1 MKTLSAGM
9 IALQRLMGPTIM
21 ATLYSHI
28 FSNQGHAM
36 NSDAARSVTSY
47 DFDCLV
53 FIGRFQPPHLGHLA
67 IIREALKQ
75 ARQVIVMVGSSWQAR
90 SLRNPWHFDERQAM
104 IRSGFDNADNQRL
117 EITPLLDALYNDD
130 VWVRDVQRKVRDLA
144 APANARLPRIGLIG
158 ASRGQSSY
166 YLSLFPQWESVSVPL
181 VEGISASQIRER
193 LFRSP
198 GSTDDY
204 LSTGAYHDLPP
215 GVVESVGKF
224 CKGEA
229 YHRLLE
235 EQQLLDQYRQA
246 WSQAPYTPI
255 FVTVNAVVVQ
265 SGHVLL
271 VKRTAAPGKGLFAL
285 PGGFINPH
293 ERLLDACLRELRE
306 RLRLK
311 VPEPV
316 LKGSLR
322 GQRLFDEP
330 HRSWRGRTLA
340 EAFYFA
346 LRPDQQLPR
355 LKPVKGGDH
364 ARWVALADL
373 EPESLFEDHFFIIQN
388 FLGLPADFG
397 SL

>member
-1 MKTLSAGM
+1 MGASSSAG
-9 IALQRLMGPTIM
+9 PIM
-21 ATLYSHI
+21 TPFTDATSE
-28 FSNQGHAM
+28 SP
-36 NSDAARSVTSY
+36 

-67 IIREALKQ
+67 VIHEALKR
-75 ARQVIVMVGSSWQAR
+75 ARQVIVMVGSAWQAR
-90 SLRNPWHFDERQAM
+90 SLRNPWRFEERRAMLRSAFDTDDNERLA
-104 IRSGFDNADNQRL
+104 IV
-117 EITPLLDALYNDD
+117 PLLDALYNND
-130 VWVRDVQRKVRDLA
+130 VWVRDVQRKVRDIASPLE
-144 APANARLPRIGLIG
+144 ARLPRIGLIG
-158 ASRGQSSY
+158 ANRGQSSY
-166 YLSLFPQWESVSVPL
+166 YLTLFPQWESVSVPL

-193 LFRSP
+193 LFHSSP
-198 GSTDDY
+198 SAGDY
-204 LSTGAYHDLPP
+204 LSTGASHDLPP
-215 GVVESVGKF
+215 GVVDTLCDF
-224 CKGEA
+224 CAG
-229 YHRLLE
+229 YDYRQLIE
-235 EQQLLDQYRQA
+235 EQVLLDQYRSA
-246 WSQAPYTPI
+246 WAQAPYPPI

-271 VKRTAAPGKGLFAL
+271 VRRTAAPGKGLYAL

-306 RLRLK
+306 RVRLK

-346 LRPDQQLPR
+346 LRPEQQLPR
-355 LKPVKGGDH
+355 LKPVQGGDH

-373 EPESLFEDHFFIIQN
+373 DPESLFEDHFFIIQD

-397 SL
+397 SS

>member
-1 MKTLSAGM
+1 MEPSSSAG
-9 IALQRLMGPTIM
+9 PIM
-21 ATLYSHI
+21 TPFTDAT
-28 FSNQGHAM
+28 
-36 NSDAARSVTSY
+36 SDPP

-67 IIREALKQ
+67 VIHEALKR
-75 ARQVIVMVGSSWQAR
+75 ARQVIVMVGSAWQAR
-90 SLRNPWHFDERQAM
+90 SLRNPWRFEERRAMLRSAFDADDNERLA
-104 IRSGFDNADNQRL
+104 IV
-117 EITPLLDALYNDD
+117 PLLDALYNND
-130 VWVRDVQRKVRDLA
+130 VWVRDVQRKVRDIASPLE
-144 APANARLPRIGLIG
+144 ARLPRIGLIG
-158 ASRGQSSY
+158 ANRGQSSY
-166 YLSLFPQWESVSVPL
+166 YLTLFPQWESASVPL

-193 LFRSP
+193 LFHSSP
-198 GSTDDY
+198 SAGDY
-204 LSTGAYHDLPP
+204 LSTGASHDLPP
-215 GVVESVGKF
+215 GVVDTLRDF
-224 CKGEA
+224 CAGYD
-229 YHRLLE
+229 YHQLIE
-235 EQQLLDQYRQA
+235 EQVLLDQYRSA
-246 WSQAPYTPI
+246 WAQAPYPPI

-271 VKRTAAPGKGLFAL
+271 VRRTAAPGKGLYAL

-306 RLRLK
+306 RVRLK

-346 LRPDQQLPR
+346 LRPEQRLPQ
-355 LKPVKGGDH
+355 LKPVQGGDH

-373 EPESLFEDHFFIIQN
+373 DPESLFEDHFFIIQD

-397 SL
+397 SP

>member
-1 MKTLSAGM
+1 
-9 IALQRLMGPTIM
+9 M
-21 ATLYSHI
+21 A
-28 FSNQGHAM
+28 
-36 NSDAARSVTSY
+36 SDANGSTPAY
-47 DFDCLV
+47 AFDCLV

-67 IIREALKQ
+67 ILREALKQ
-75 ARQVIVMVGSSWQAR
+75 ARQVIVLAGSAWQAR
-90 SLRNPWHFDERQAM
+90 SLRNPWQFDERQIM
-104 IRSGFDNADNQRL
+104 IRSMFGQADNQRL

-144 APANARLPRIGLIG
+144 TPANARLPRIGLIG

-181 VEGISASQIRER
+181 VEDISSGQIRER
-193 LFRSP
+193 LFCSKNAA
-198 GSTDDY
+198 SDY
-204 LSTGAYHDLPP
+204 LSCDAHRDLSSGVISSVNEFRQSDAYL
-215 GVVESVGKF
+215 
-224 CKGEA
+224 
-229 YHRLLE
+229 RLLE
-235 EQQLLDQYRQA
+235 EQALLDQYRKA
-246 WSQAPYTPI
+246 WAPAPYPPV

-271 VKRTAAPGKGLFAL
+271 VRRQAAPGKGLYAL
-285 PGGFINPH
+285 PGGFINPQ

-355 LKPVKGGDH
+355 LKPVKGGDQ
-364 ARWVALADL
+364 ASWVALADL
-373 EPESLFEDHFFIIQN
+373 EPDSLFEDHFFIIQN
-388 FLGLPADFG
+388 FLGLPADLG
-397 SL
+397 SSP

>member
-1 MKTLSAGM
+1 MTAS
-9 IALQRLMGPTIM
+9 PE
-21 ATLYSHI
+21 
-28 FSNQGHAM
+28 
-36 NSDAARSVTSY
+36 SDRPAF

-67 IIREALKQ
+67 VIHEALKR
-75 ARQVIVMVGSSWQAR
+75 ARQVIVLVGSAWQAR
-90 SLRNPWHFDERQAM
+90 SLRNPWRFEERQAM
-104 IRSGFDNADNQRL
+104 LRSAFDEEENDRL
-117 EITPLLDALYNDD
+117 AIVPLLDALYNND
-130 VWVRDVQRKVRDLA
+130 VWVRDVQRKVRDIA
-144 APANARLPRIGLIG
+144 SPHHARLPRIGLIG

-166 YLSLFPQWESVSVPL
+166 YLSLFPQWESVSVPP
-181 VEGISASQIRER
+181 VEGISASQIRGR

-198 GSTDDY
+198 SSADDY
-204 LSTGAYHDLPP
+204 LSTGAAHDLPP
-215 GVVESVGKF
+215 GALEVVRDFCRGESF
-224 CKGEA
+224 
-229 YHRLLE
+229 RQLIE
-235 EQQLLDQYRQA
+235 EQSLLDQYRAA
-246 WSQAPYTPI
+246 WAQAPYPPI
-255 FVTVNAVVVQ
+255 FVTVSAVVVQ

-271 VKRTAAPGKGLFAL
+271 VRRTAAPGKGLFAL

-306 RLRLK
+306 RVRLK

-355 LKPVKGGDH
+355 LKPVRGGDH

-373 EPESLFEDHFFIIQN
+373 DPESLFEDHFFIIQD

-397 SL
+397 GA

>member
-1 MKTLSAGM
+1 MT
-9 IALQRLMGPTIM
+9 
-21 ATLYSHI
+21 ATRDDNPPL
-28 FSNQGHAM
+28 
-36 NSDAARSVTSY
+36 

-53 FIGRFQPPHLGHLA
+53 FIGRFQPAHLGHLA
-67 IIREALKQ
+67 VIHDALKR
-75 ARQVIVMVGSSWQAR
+75 ARQVIVLVGSAWQAR
-90 SLRNPWHFDERQAM
+90 SLRNPWRFKERHDM
-104 IRSGFDNADNQRL
+104 IRGCFDADDNARL
-117 EITPLLDALYNDD
+117 EIEPLLDALYNDD
-130 VWVRDVQRKVRDLA
+130 VWVRDVQRKVRDIA
-144 APANARLPRIGLIG
+144 APRDGKLPRIGLIG

-166 YLSLFPQWESVSVPL
+166 YLTLFPQWESVSVPL
-181 VEGISASQIRER
+181 VEGISATSIRER
-193 LFRSP
+193 LFRST
-198 GSTDDY
+198 SSASDY
-204 LSTGAYHDLPP
+204 LSTGAAHDLPP
-215 GVVESVGKF
+215 SVHQELLSF
-224 CKGEA
+224 IQSDDYQSLREEQA
-229 YHRLLE
+229 LLE
-235 EQQLLDQYRQA
+235 QYRQA
-246 WSQAPYTPI
+246 WSQAPYPPI

-271 VKRTAAPGKGLFAL
+271 VKRTAAPGKGLLAL

-316 LKGSLR
+316 LKGSLQ

-346 LRPDQQLPR
+346 LRPEQQLPR

-388 FLGLPADFG
+388 FLGLPADFSG
-397 SL
+397 P

>member
-1 MKTLSAGM
+1 MVNDITRSAT
-9 IALQRLMGPTIM
+9 AC
-21 ATLYSHI
+21 
-28 FSNQGHAM
+28 
-36 NSDAARSVTSY
+36 

-53 FIGRFQPPHLGHLA
+53 FIGRFQPLHLGHLA
-67 IIREALKQ
+67 IIGEALKR
-75 ARQVIVMVGSSWQAR
+75 ARQVIILVGSAWQAR
-90 SLRNPWHFDERQAM
+90 SLRNPWRFDERQAM
-104 IRSGFDNADNQRL
+104 IRATFDDADNQRL

-144 APANARLPRIGLIG
+144 VPANARLPRIGLIG

-166 YLSLFPQWESVSVPL
+166 YLSLFPQWESVSVPP

-193 LFRSP
+193 LFHSP

-204 LSTGAYHDLPP
+204 LTTGAYHDLPP
-215 GVVESVGKF
+215 GVIRGVKQF
-224 CKGEA
+224 CKTSA
-229 YHRLLE
+229 YHQLLE
-235 EQQLLDQYRQA
+235 EQKLLDQYRQA
-246 WSQAPYTPI
+246 WAQAPYPPI

-271 VKRTAAPGKGLFAL
+271 ARRTAAPGKGLYAL

-346 LRPDQQLPR
+346 LRPEQQLPR

-373 EPESLFEDHFFIIQN
+373 EPDSLFEDHFFIIQN

-397 SL
+397 SG

>member
-1 MKTLSAGM
+1 
-9 IALQRLMGPTIM
+9 
-21 ATLYSHI
+21 
-28 FSNQGHAM
+28 M
-36 NSDAARSVTSY
+36 NSDAVEPASAY

-75 ARQVIVMVGSSWQAR
+75 ARQVIVLVGSAWQAR

-104 IRSGFDNADNQRL
+104 IRSGFDDSDNQRL

-193 LFRSP
+193 LFRSL

-215 GVVESVGKF
+215 GVVKRVGSF
-224 CKGEA
+224 CKGDA
-229 YHRLLE
+229 YHQLLE

-246 WSQAPYTPI
+246 WAQAPYPPI

-271 VKRTAAPGKGLFAL
+271 VRRTAAPGKGLLAL

-355 LKPVKGGDH
+355 LKPVRGGDH

-373 EPESLFEDHFFIIQN
+373 KPESLFEDHFFIIQN

-397 SL
+397 SF

>member
-1 MKTLSAGM
+1 MAIDVSRSA
-9 IALQRLMGPTIM
+9 
-21 ATLYSHI
+21 
-28 FSNQGHAM
+28 
-36 NSDAARSVTSY
+36 AAC

-67 IIREALKQ
+67 IIREALKR
-75 ARQVIVMVGSSWQAR
+75 ARQVIVLVGSSWQAR
-90 SLRNPWHFDERQAM
+90 SLRNPWQFDERQAM
-104 IRSGFDNADNQRL
+104 LRAGFGDVDNQRL

-166 YLSLFPQWESVSVPL
+166 YLSLFPQWESVSVPP

-198 GSTDDY
+198 SSTNDY

-215 GVVESVGKF
+215 GVVERVKKF
-224 CKGEA
+224 CHASA
-229 YHRLLE
+229 YQRLLE
-235 EQQLLDQYRQA
+235 EQQLLEQYRQA
-246 WSQAPYTPI
+246 WAQAPYPPI

-271 VKRTAAPGKGLFAL
+271 VRRTAAPGEGLYAL

-306 RLRLK
+306 RIRLK

-355 LKPVKGGDH
+355 LKPIKGGDH

-373 EPESLFEDHFFIIQN
+373 EPDSLFEDHFFIIQN

-397 SL
+397 SS

>member
-1 MKTLSAGM
+1 ML
-9 IALQRLMGPTIM
+9 
-21 ATLYSHI
+21 
-28 FSNQGHAM
+28 N
-36 NSDAARSVTSY
+36 Y

-67 IIREALKQ
+67 VMHEALKR
-75 ARQVIVMVGSSWQAR
+75 ARQVIVLSGSAWQAR
-90 SLRNPWHFDERQAM
+90 SLRNPWRFEERRDMLRSCFDDQE
-104 IRSGFDNADNQRL
+104 NKRL
-117 EITPLLDALYNDD
+117 EIAPLLDALYNDD
-130 VWVRDVQRKVRDLA
+130 VWVRDVQRKVRDIA
-144 APANARLPRIGLIG
+144 QPSQGKLPRIGLIG

-181 VEGISASQIRER
+181 VEGISASRIRER
-193 LFRSP
+193 LFRSNA
-198 GSTDDY
+198 SASDY
-204 LSTGAYHDLPP
+204 LSTGGAHDLPP
-215 GVVESVGKF
+215 GV
-224 CKGEA
+224 
-229 YHRLLE
+229 HRALNAFQNTAFYRQLLE
-235 EQQLLDQYRQA
+235 EQHLLEQYRSA
-246 WSQAPYTPI
+246 WDQAPYPPI

-285 PGGFINPH
+285 PGGFIGPH

-306 RLRLK
+306 RVRLK

-322 GQRLFDEP
+322 GQKLFDEP

-355 LKPVKGGDH
+355 LKPVKGGDS

-373 EPESLFEDHFFIIQN
+373 EPDTLFEDHFFIIQN
-388 FLGLPADFG
+388 FLGLPASG
-397 SL
+397 LSP

>member
-1 MKTLSAGM
+1 MTDCPD
-9 IALQRLMGPTIM
+9 IDR
-21 ATLYSHI
+21 
-28 FSNQGHAM
+28 
-36 NSDAARSVTSY
+36 DAF

-67 IIREALKQ
+67 VIHEALKR
-75 ARQVIVMVGSSWQAR
+75 ARQVIVLVGSSWQAR
-90 SLRNPWHFDERQAM
+90 SLRNPWRFDERRAM
-104 IRSGFDNADNQRL
+104 LRSAFDDEENRRL
-117 EITPLLDALYNDD
+117 AVVPLLDALYNND
-130 VWVRDVQRKVRDLA
+130 VWVRDVQRKVRDIA
-144 APANARLPRIGLIG
+144 SPQGARLPRIGLIG

-198 GSTDDY
+198 SSADDY
-204 LSTGAYHDLPP
+204 LTTGASHDLPP
-215 GVVESVGKF
+215 GVVGAVRDF
-224 CKGEA
+224 CTGEH
-229 YHRLLE
+229 YRQLSE
-235 EQQLLDQYRQA
+235 EQRLLDQYRSA
-246 WSQAPYTPI
+246 WAQAPYPPI

-271 VKRTAAPGKGLFAL
+271 VRRTAAPGKGLLAL
-285 PGGFINPH
+285 PGGFINSH

-306 RLRLK
+306 RIRLK

-346 LRPDQQLPR
+346 LTPDQQLPR

-373 EPESLFEDHFFIIQN
+373 DPEALFEDHFFIIQD

-397 SL
+397 GG

>member
-1 MKTLSAGM
+1 
-9 IALQRLMGPTIM
+9 M
-21 ATLYSHI
+21 AT
-28 FSNQGHAM
+28 ATAPTAT
-36 NSDAARSVTSY
+36 SDPRC

-67 IIREALKQ
+67 IIHEALNR
-75 ARQVIVMVGSSWQAR
+75 ARQVIVLIGSAWQAR
-90 SLRNPWHFDERQAM
+90 SLRNPWHFEERRDM
-104 IRSGFDNADNQRL
+104 LRSCFDVQDNRRL
-117 EITPLLDALYNDD
+117 EIEPLLDALYNDD
-130 VWVRDVQRKVRDLA
+130 VWVRDVQSKVRDVA
-144 APANARLPRIGLIG
+144 QPSQGKLPRIGLIG

-181 VEGISASQIRER
+181 VDGISASRIRER
-193 LFRSP
+193 LFHSCA
-198 GSTDDY
+198 SASDY
-204 LSTGAYHDLPP
+204 LATGAAHDLPP
-215 GVVESVGKF
+215 RIHQALLAFHATS
-224 CKGEA
+224 A
-229 YHRLLE
+229 YQQLLE
-235 EQQLLDQYRQA
+235 EQHLLKQYRRA
-246 WSQAPYTPI
+246 WAQAPYPPI

-271 VKRTAAPGKGLFAL
+271 VKRTAAPGKGLLTL
-285 PGGFINPH
+285 PGGFINAH

-306 RLRLK
+306 RIRLK

-346 LRPDQQLPR
+346 LRPEQQLPR
-355 LKPVKGGDH
+355 LKPVKGGDS

-373 EPESLFEDHFFIIQN
+373 EPQTLFEDHFFIIQN
-388 FLGLPADFG
+388 FLGLPA
-397 SL
+397 SWSAP

>member
-1 MKTLSAGM
+1 
-9 IALQRLMGPTIM
+9 
-21 ATLYSHI
+21 
-28 FSNQGHAM
+28 M
-36 NSDAARSVTSY
+36 NSDAARSVTPY

-67 IIREALKQ
+67 IICEALKQ

-198 GSTDDY
+198 GSTNDY

-215 GVVESVGKF
+215 GVVESVSKF
-224 CKGEA
+224 CKGED

>member
-1 MKTLSAGM
+1 MANDIPRSATG
-9 IALQRLMGPTIM
+9 
-21 ATLYSHI
+21 
-28 FSNQGHAM
+28 F
-36 NSDAARSVTSY
+36 

-67 IIREALKQ
+67 IICEALKR
-75 ARQVIVMVGSSWQAR
+75 ARQVIILVGSAWQAR
-90 SLRNPWHFDERQAM
+90 SLRNPWRFDERQTM
-104 IRSGFDNADNQRL
+104 IRAAFDDADNKRL

-166 YLSLFPQWESVSVPL
+166 YLSLFPQWESVSVPP

-204 LSTGAYHDLPP
+204 LTTGAYHDLPP
-215 GVVESVGKF
+215 GVVKSVKQF
-224 CKGEA
+224 CKGSA
-229 YHRLLE
+229 YHQLLE
-235 EQQLLDQYRQA
+235 EQQLLEQYRQA
-246 WSQAPYTPI
+246 WAQAPYPPV

-271 VKRTAAPGKGLFAL
+271 VRRTAAPGKGLYAL

-306 RLRLK
+306 RIRLK

-373 EPESLFEDHFFIIQN
+373 EPDSLFEDHFFIIQN

-397 SL
+397 SS

>member
-1 MKTLSAGM
+1 
-9 IALQRLMGPTIM
+9 MGAPIHPTQAPCM
-21 ATLYSHI
+21 SS
-28 FSNQGHAM
+28 FP
-36 NSDAARSVTSY
+36 DAAPPSP

-67 IIREALKQ
+67 VIHEALKR
-75 ARQVIVMVGSSWQAR
+75 ARQVIVLVGSSWQAR
-90 SLRNPWHFDERQAM
+90 SLRNPWRFEERRAMLRGAFDDE
-104 IRSGFDNADNQRL
+104 DNARL
-117 EITPLLDALYNDD
+117 AVVPLLDALYNND
-130 VWVRDVQRKVRDLA
+130 VWVRDVQRKVRDIASPLG
-144 APANARLPRIGLIG
+144 ARLPRIGLIG

-193 LFRSP
+193 LFRSA
-198 GSTDDY
+198 SSANDY
-204 LSTGAYHDLPP
+204 LSTGAAHDLPP
-215 GVVESVGKF
+215 GVVGAIRDFCDEES
-224 CKGEA
+224 C
-229 YHRLLE
+229 RQLIE
-235 EQQLLDQYRQA
+235 EQQLLDQYRSA
-246 WSQAPYTPI
+246 WAQAPYPPI

-271 VKRTAAPGKGLFAL
+271 VRRTAAPGKGLFAL

-306 RLRLK
+306 RVRLK

-346 LRPDQQLPR
+346 LRPEQQLPR

-373 EPESLFEDHFFIIQN
+373 DPESLFEDHFFIIQD

-397 SL
+397 GA

>member
-1 MKTLSAGM
+1 MPTAQPAEHDSVKTGY
-9 IALQRLMGPTIM
+9 R
-21 ATLYSHI
+21 
-28 FSNQGHAM
+28 
-36 NSDAARSVTSY
+36 
-47 DFDCLV
+47 FDCLV
-53 FIGRFQPPHLGHLA
+53 FIGRFQPPHLGHVA
-67 IIREALKQ
+67 VIREALKQ
-75 ARQVIVMVGSSWQAR
+75 ARQVIVLVGSAWQAR
-90 SLRNPWHFDERQAM
+90 SLRNPWQFTERQNM
-104 IRSGFDNADNQRL
+104 LISSFDDEENTRL

-130 VWVRDVQRKVRDLA
+130 VWVRDVQRRVRDLTV
-144 APANARLPRIGLIG
+144 PENGKLPRIGLIG

-166 YLSLFPQWESVSVPL
+166 YLSLFPQWESVSVPV

-193 LFRSP
+193 LFRSQE
-198 GSTDDY
+198 SSSDY
-204 LSTGAYHDLPP
+204 LSTGAFHDLPP
-215 GVVESVGKF
+215 GVIESVSHF
-224 CKGEA
+224 CHEDA
-229 YHRLLE
+229 YQRLIE

-246 WSQAPYTPI
+246 WAHAPYPPI

-265 SGHVLL
+265 SGHILL
-271 VKRTAAPGKGLFAL
+271 VRRTAAPGKGLYAL
-285 PGGFINPH
+285 PGGFINSH

-306 RLRLK
+306 RIRLK

-373 EPESLFEDHFFIIQN
+373 EPDTLFEDHFFIIQN

-397 SL
+397 TSG

>member
-1 MKTLSAGM
+1 MSPCTD
-9 IALQRLMGPTIM
+9 
-21 ATLYSHI
+21 ATSE
-28 FSNQGHAM
+28 SP
-36 NSDAARSVTSY
+36 

-67 IIREALKQ
+67 VIHQALKR
-75 ARQVIVMVGSSWQAR
+75 ARKVIVMVGSAWQAR
-90 SLRNPWHFDERQAM
+90 SLRNPWRFEERRAMLRSAFDAEENERLAVV
-104 IRSGFDNADNQRL
+104 
-117 EITPLLDALYNDD
+117 PLLDALYNND
-130 VWVRDVQRKVRDLA
+130 VWVRDVQRKVRDIASPLG
-144 APANARLPRIGLIG
+144 ARLPRIGLIG

-193 LFRSP
+193 LFRSTP
-198 GSTDDY
+198 SAGDY
-204 LSTGAYHDLPP
+204 LSTGASHDLPP
-215 GVVESVGKF
+215 GVVDALRDF
-224 CKGEA
+224 CAGEG
-229 YHRLLE
+229 YRQLIE
-235 EQQLLDQYRQA
+235 EQVLLDQYRSA
-246 WSQAPYTPI
+246 WAQAPYPPI

-271 VKRTAAPGKGLFAL
+271 VRRTAAPGKGLYAL

-306 RLRLK
+306 RVRLK

-346 LRPDQQLPR
+346 LRPEQQLPR
-355 LKPVKGGDH
+355 LKPVQGGDH

-373 EPESLFEDHFFIIQN
+373 DPESLFEDHFFIIQD

-397 SL
+397 GS

>member
-1 MKTLSAGM
+1 
-9 IALQRLMGPTIM
+9 M
-21 ATLYSHI
+21 ATETS
-28 FSNQGHAM
+28 
-36 NSDAARSVTSY
+36 RSATAY

-67 IIREALKQ
+67 IIREALKR
-75 ARQVIVMVGSSWQAR
+75 ARQVIVLVGSSWQAR
-90 SLRNPWHFDERQAM
+90 SLRNPWRFDERQAM
-104 IRSGFDNADNQRL
+104 LRAGFDHADNQRL

-166 YLSLFPQWESVSVPL
+166 YLSLFPQWESVSVPS

-198 GSTDDY
+198 SSTDDY

-215 GVVESVGKF
+215 GVVESVKHF
-224 CKGEA
+224 CNERA
-229 YHRLLE
+229 YQRLLE

-246 WSQAPYTPI
+246 WVHAPYPPI

-271 VKRTAAPGKGLFAL
+271 VRRTAAPGKGLYTL

-306 RLRLK
+306 RIRLK

-373 EPESLFEDHFFIIQN
+373 EPDSLFEDHFFIIQN

-397 SL
+397 SG

>member
-1 MKTLSAGM
+1 MTG
-9 IALQRLMGPTIM
+9 IERE
-21 ATLYSHI
+21 
-28 FSNQGHAM
+28 
-36 NSDAARSVTSY
+36 
-47 DFDCLV
+47 FDCLV
-53 FIGRFQPPHLGHLA
+53 FIGRFQPPHLGHIA
-67 IIREALKQ
+67 VINKALRH
-75 ARQVIVMVGSSWQAR
+75 ASRVIVLVGSAWQAR
-90 SLRNPWHFDERQAM
+90 SLRNPWQFEERQSLL
-104 IRSGFDNADNQRL
+104 RSCFDDAENSRL
-117 EITPLLDALYNDD
+117 EIVPLLDALYNND
-130 VWVRDVQRKVRDLA
+130 VWVRDVQRKVRDIA
-144 APANARLPRIGLIG
+144 GHRNARLPRIGLIG

-198 GSTDDY
+198 SSAADY
-204 LSTGAYHDLPP
+204 LSTGATHDLSP
-215 GVVESVGKF
+215 GVCNALRDFADS
-224 CKGEA
+224 EA
-229 YHRLLE
+229 HRQLLE
-235 EQQLLDQYRQA
+235 EQTLLEQYRQA
-246 WSQAPYTPI
+246 WANAPYPPI

-271 VKRTAAPGKGLFAL
+271 ARRTAAPGKGLLAL

-306 RLRLK
+306 KIRLK
-311 VPEPV
+311 VPEAV

-346 LRPDQQLPR
+346 LRPDQQLPQI
-355 LKPVKGGDH
+355 KPVKGGDH
-364 ARWVALADL
+364 ARWVPLAEL
-373 EPESLFEDHFFIIQN
+373 EPDSLFEDHFFIIQD

-397 SL
+397 GI

>member
-1 MKTLSAGM
+1 MC
-9 IALQRLMGPTIM
+9 PPP
-21 ATLYSHI
+21 
-28 FSNQGHAM
+28 
-36 NSDAARSVTSY
+36 DADTSSP

-67 IIREALKQ
+67 VIHEALKR
-75 ARQVIVMVGSSWQAR
+75 ARQVIVLVGSAWQAR
-90 SLRNPWHFDERQAM
+90 SLRNPWRFDERRRM
-104 IRSGFDNADNQRL
+104 LRSAFDADDNARL
-117 EITPLLDALYNDD
+117 EIVPLLDALYNND
-130 VWVRDVQRKVRDLA
+130 VWVRDVQRKVRDIA
-144 APANARLPRIGLIG
+144 SPSHARLPRIGLIG

-166 YLSLFPQWESVSVPL
+166 YLSLFPQWESVSVPM

-193 LFRSP
+193 LFRS
-198 GSTDDY
+198 SIAAADY
-204 LSTGAYHDLPP
+204 ASAGASHDLPP
-215 GVVESVGKF
+215 GVVDSL
-224 CKGEA
+224 KGFLETEA
-229 YHRLLE
+229 FEQLVEEQGLLE
-235 EQQLLDQYRQA
+235 QYRQA
-246 WSQAPYTPI
+246 WAHAPYPPV
-255 FVTVNAVVVQ
+255 FVTACAVVVQ

-271 VKRTAAPGKGLFAL
+271 VKRTAAPGKGLYAL
-285 PGGFINPH
+285 PGGFISPQ

-306 RLRLK
+306 RVRLK

-346 LRPDQQLPR
+346 LRPEQQLPQ

-364 ARWVALADL
+364 ARWVPLADL
-373 EPESLFEDHFFIIQN
+373 EPDALFEDHFFIIQN

-397 SL
+397 GP

>member
-1 MKTLSAGM
+1 
-9 IALQRLMGPTIM
+9 M
-21 ATLYSHI
+21 ATDVS
-28 FSNQGHAM
+28 
-36 NSDAARSVTSY
+36 RSATAC

-67 IIREALKQ
+67 IICEALKR
-75 ARQVIVMVGSSWQAR
+75 ARQVIVLVGSSWQAR
-90 SLRNPWHFDERQAM
+90 SLRNPWQFDERQAM
-104 IRSGFDNADNQRL
+104 LRAGFDGYDNQRL

-166 YLSLFPQWESVSVPL
+166 YLSLFPQWESVSVPS

-198 GSTDDY
+198 SSTDDY

-215 GVVESVGKF
+215 GVVESVKRF
-224 CKGEA
+224 CHESA
-229 YHRLLE
+229 YQRLLE

-246 WSQAPYTPI
+246 WAQAPYPPI

-271 VKRTAAPGKGLFAL
+271 VRRTAAPGKGLYAL

-306 RLRLK
+306 RVRLK
-311 VPEPV
+311 VPEQV

-373 EPESLFEDHFFIIQN
+373 EPDSLFEDHFFIIQN

-397 SL
+397 SS

>member
-1 MKTLSAGM
+1 MTASPD
-9 IALQRLMGPTIM
+9 QP
-21 ATLYSHI
+21 HDNEN
-28 FSNQGHAM
+28 F
-36 NSDAARSVTSY
+36 

-67 IIREALKQ
+67 VIHEALKR
-75 ARQVIVMVGSSWQAR
+75 ARQVIVLTGSAWQAC
-90 SLRNPWHFDERQAM
+90 SLRNPWRFEERLSMLRSAFDDD
-104 IRSGFDNADNQRL
+104 DNARL
-117 EITPLLDALYNDD
+117 AVVPLLDALYNND
-130 VWVRDVQRKVRDLA
+130 VWVRDVQRKVRDISR
-144 APANARLPRIGLIG
+144 PHHARLPRIGLIG

-166 YLSLFPQWESVSVPL
+166 YLTLFPQWESVSVPL

-193 LFRSP
+193 LFRSA
-198 GSTDDY
+198 SSAADY
-204 LSTGAYHDLPP
+204 LSTGAAHDLPP
-215 GVVESVGKF
+215 GVLDAVHEFSH
-224 CKGEA
+224 GEK
-229 YHRLLE
+229 YRLLIE
-235 EQQLLDQYRQA
+235 EQQLLDQYRSA
-246 WSQAPYTPI
+246 WAQAPYPPI

-271 VKRTAAPGKGLFAL
+271 VRRTAAPGKGLLAL

-306 RLRLK
+306 RVRLK

-346 LRPDQQLPR
+346 LRPDQQLPQ

-373 EPESLFEDHFFIIQN
+373 DPESLFEDHFFIIQN
-388 FLGLPADFG
+388 FLGLPADFSG
-397 SL
+397 

>member
-1 MKTLSAGM
+1 
-9 IALQRLMGPTIM
+9 M
-21 ATLYSHI
+21 ATD
-28 FSNQGHAM
+28 FSRPAT
-36 NSDAARSVTSY
+36 AC

-67 IIREALKQ
+67 IICEALKR
-75 ARQVIVMVGSSWQAR
+75 ARQVIVLVGSAWQAR
-90 SLRNPWHFDERQAM
+90 SLRNPWQFDERQTM
-104 IRSGFDNADNQRL
+104 IRAAFDEADNQRL
-117 EITPLLDALYNDD
+117 GISPLLDALYNDD

-166 YLSLFPQWESVSVPL
+166 YLSLFPQWESVSVPS

-193 LFRSP
+193 LFRSA
-198 GSTDDY
+198 GSTEDY
-204 LSTGAYHDLPP
+204 LTTGAYHDLPP
-215 GVVESVGKF
+215 SVVKSVKQF
-224 CKGEA
+224 CKGSA
-229 YHRLLE
+229 YHQLLE

-246 WSQAPYTPI
+246 WAQAPYPPI

-271 VKRTAAPGKGLFAL
+271 VRRTAAPGKGLFAL

-373 EPESLFEDHFFIIQN
+373 EPDSLFEDHFFIIQN

-397 SL
+397 TS

>member
-1 MKTLSAGM
+1 MKPLSAGFG
-9 IALQRLMGPTIM
+9 ALHSVSALTIM
-21 ATLYSHI
+21 ASLDDQLISE
-28 FSNQGHAM
+28 QGHPM
-36 NSDAARSVTSY
+36 TLDAAPTTSTHE
-47 DFDCLV
+47 FDCLV

-90 SLRNPWHFDERQAM
+90 SLRNPWHFNERQAM
-104 IRSGFDNADNQRL
+104 IRSAFDEAENRRL

-144 APANARLPRIGLIG
+144 TPANVRLPRIGLIG

-198 GSTDDY
+198 DATGDY
-204 LSTGAYHDLPP
+204 LSTGAFHDLPP
-215 GVVESVGKF
+215 GVVKSVGQF
-224 CKGEA
+224 CKGDA
-229 YHRLLE
+229 YHQLLE
-235 EQQLLDQYRQA
+235 EQHLLDQYRQA
-246 WSQAPYTPI
+246 WAKAPYPPI

-346 LRPDQQLPR
+346 LTPDQQLPR
-355 LKPVKGGDH
+355 LKPVKGGEH

-388 FLGLPADFG
+388 FLGLPANLG
-397 SL
+397 GV

>member
-1 MKTLSAGM
+1 MTDCPDTD
-9 IALQRLMGPTIM
+9 R
-21 ATLYSHI
+21 
-28 FSNQGHAM
+28 
-36 NSDAARSVTSY
+36 DAY

-67 IIREALKQ
+67 VIHEALKR
-75 ARQVIVMVGSSWQAR
+75 ARQVIVLVGSSWQAR
-90 SLRNPWHFDERQAM
+90 SLRNPWRFDERRAM
-104 IRSGFDNADNQRL
+104 LCSAFDDEENDRL
-117 EITPLLDALYNDD
+117 AVVPLLDALYNND
-130 VWVRDVQRKVRDLA
+130 VWVRDVQRKVRDIA
-144 APANARLPRIGLIG
+144 SPQGARLPRIGLIG

-198 GSTDDY
+198 SSADDY
-204 LSTGAYHDLPP
+204 LTTGASHDLPP
-215 GVVESVGKF
+215 GVVGAVRDF
-224 CKGEA
+224 CTGEH
-229 YHRLLE
+229 YRQLSE
-235 EQQLLDQYRQA
+235 EQRLLDQYRSA
-246 WSQAPYTPI
+246 WAQAPYPPI

-271 VKRTAAPGKGLFAL
+271 VRRTAAPGKGLLAL
-285 PGGFINPH
+285 PGGFINSH

-306 RLRLK
+306 RIRLK

-346 LRPDQQLPR
+346 LTPDQQLPR

-373 EPESLFEDHFFIIQN
+373 DPEALFEDHFFIIQD

-397 SL
+397 GA

>member
-1 MKTLSAGM
+1 
-9 IALQRLMGPTIM
+9 M
-21 ATLYSHI
+21 ATDISRPATHC
-28 FSNQGHAM
+28 
-36 NSDAARSVTSY
+36 

-67 IIREALKQ
+67 IIREALKR
-75 ARQVIVMVGSSWQAR
+75 ARQVIVLVGSSWQAR
-90 SLRNPWHFDERQAM
+90 SLRNPWQFEERQTMLRA
-104 IRSGFDNADNQRL
+104 GFDASDNQRL

-144 APANARLPRIGLIG
+144 APTNARLPRIGLIG

-166 YLSLFPQWESVSVPL
+166 YLSLFPQWESVSVPP

-193 LFRSP
+193 LFRSAS
-198 GSTDDY
+198 STDDY

-215 GVVESVGKF
+215 GVVESVKRF
-224 CKGEA
+224 CTTSA
-229 YHRLLE
+229 YQRLLE
-235 EQQLLDQYRQA
+235 EQQLLDQYRKA
-246 WSQAPYTPI
+246 WAQAPYPPI

-271 VKRTAAPGKGLFAL
+271 VQRTAAPGKGLYAL

-306 RLRLK
+306 RIRLK

-346 LRPDQQLPR
+346 LRPEQQLPR

-364 ARWVALADL
+364 ARWIALADL
-373 EPESLFEDHFFIIQN
+373 QPDSLFEDHFFIIQN
-388 FLGLPADFG
+388 FLGLPAAFDH
-397 SL
+397 S

>member
-1 MKTLSAGM
+1 MTDCPDTA
-9 IALQRLMGPTIM
+9 
-21 ATLYSHI
+21 
-28 FSNQGHAM
+28 
-36 NSDAARSVTSY
+36 SDAS

-67 IIREALKQ
+67 VIHEALKR
-75 ARQVIVMVGSSWQAR
+75 ARQVIVMVGSAWQAR
-90 SLRNPWHFDERQAM
+90 SLRNPWRFEERLQMLRGAFDDE
-104 IRSGFDNADNQRL
+104 DNARL
-117 EITPLLDALYNDD
+117 AVVPLLDALYNND
-130 VWVRDVQRKVRDLA
+130 VWVRDVQRKVRDIA
-144 APANARLPRIGLIG
+144 SPQHARLPRIGLIG

-193 LFRSP
+193 LFRSA
-198 GSTDDY
+198 SSADDY
-204 LSTGAYHDLPP
+204 LSTGASHDLPP
-215 GVVESVGKF
+215 GVVSDVRAF
-224 CKGEA
+224 CAGEN
-229 YHRLLE
+229 YRQLIE
-235 EQQLLDQYRQA
+235 EQHLLDQYRSA
-246 WSQAPYTPI
+246 WAQAPYPPI

-271 VKRTAAPGKGLFAL
+271 VRRTSAPGKGLFAL

-306 RLRLK
+306 RVRLK

-346 LRPDQQLPR
+346 LRPEQQLPQ

-373 EPESLFEDHFFIIQN
+373 EPDALFEDHFFIIQN

-397 SL
+397 GP